1 MQEMAHLL
9 PISMAVELDTAR
21 NQRLM
26 GERELECAY
35 MITAA
40 V

>member
-1 MQEMAHLL
+1 
-9 PISMAVELDTAR
+9 MAVELKTAR
-21 NQRLM
+21 NQGLI

-35 MITAA
+35 MMTAA